1 MEAPAPHRSVA
12 LPRLRRSAAL
22 AWEPLLYG
30 CAASSPM
37 PACSGHCVRPRL
49 PPATPHPGLRLAD
62 LRRSSSW
69 KAQPRVDSNADEQ
82 SLSRLSG
89 EAGRSRSQPP
99 RRPPSRRASRRRAH
113 ARAPCVPIV
122 ARQRAPGQESTAN
135 RPVPPALRPPARSAH
150 RLRHRPRR
158 RRAAGDAAPSCS
170 QAHHRT
176 GVHPGG
182 REQGCPKHLLPA
194 AGCRTGFTVRS
205 RMESTVGVP
214 GDAPM
219 SGGSDLHRWVPV
231 L

>member
-1 MEAPAPHRSVA
+1 MEAPAPHRSLA
-12 LPRLRRSAAL
+12 LPRLRRSAVL
-22 AWEPLLYG
+22 ACVPLLDG
-30 CAASSPM
+30 CAGASPVQ
-37 PACSGHCVRPRL
+37 ACPGHCAGLRL
-49 PPATPHPGLRLAD
+49 PPATPHPGSKA
-62 LRRSSSW
+62 RR
-69 KAQPRVDSNADEQ
+69 RVDSNADER
-82 SLSRLSG
+82 SLRRPSG

-99 RRPPSRRASRRRAH
+99 RRPPSRRASRRRAR
-113 ARAPCVPIV
+113 ARALCAPI
-122 ARQRAPGQESTAN
+122 AAGQRAPGQESTAN

-158 RRAAGDAAPSCS
+158 RRAVGDAAPSCS
-170 QAHHRT
+170 RAPHRT

-205 RMESTVGVP
+205 RMESTAGVP